1 MKRKTASKRWET
13 ISPATLAV
21 LTAVTAAALVLV
33 VSYCLFVTRNFQ
45 PSSTLFIITVLALG
59 VALISWIGANYAI
72 KAALKPAIANGRTH
86 AAIARLMGAGIGR
99 LAQGDN
105 EVRIT
110 IDLPSPYEGF
120 GSGFNSI
127 AQALQTACKDN
138 EEMQSLLDAHII
150 ALEANA
156 VRLGERAHKL
166 HERIVAE
173 LRLIDR
179 LAEHDLAAALEI
191 ARHMLQGAGIAAG
204 RNIDAADDLAKL
216 ALSLRDHGKEISPP
230 VLKKPDIRPD
240 IAA

>member
-1 MKRKTASKRWET
+1 MKRKIANKRWET
-13 ISPATLAV
+13 LSPSMLTA
-21 LTAVTAAALVLV
+21 LTAVAVAGLVV
-33 VSYCLFVTRNFQ
+33 IVSYCMIFMLRFQ
-45 PSSTLFIITVLALG
+45 PAFAPLIILLLSLV
-59 VALISWIGANYAI
+59 VAGASWLGANYAI
-72 KAALKPAIANGRTH
+72 KAALRPAIANGRTH
-86 AAIARLMGAGIGR
+86 AAIARYMGAGIGR